1 MIVDLKQGI
10 DIAPIVENAGVS
22 LKRSGCRRVGLCPFH
37 DEKTPSFYV
46 FDDNRFK
53 CFGCGEHGDVI
64 DFVQKLYSLSFADAL
79 KHLGIEQG
87 HITPEMKAK
96 IECRKAE
103 RQKTEAKKR
112 FKTNLQN
119 TLLILISATKKAAN
133 NFKSIDDFERYGD
146 LLQPLSWWEHCLDV
160 LSFGIKDEQEKVCEQ
175 FKDIEVIPVKPFF
188 KKKFNL
194 NKVIDKIF
202 EKRNADEWTINLYV
216 AGCETSCAEAP
227 SSG

>member
-160 LSFGIKDEQEKVCEQ
+160 LSFGTKAEQELVCNQ
-175 FKDIEVIPVKPFF
+175 FKDEEVIPAKGFF
-188 KKKFNL
+188 KSDFNFSMWL
-194 NKVIDKIF
+194 CNFIK
-202 EKRNADEWTINLYV
+202 EMGCNENNRNT
-216 AGCETSCAEAP
+216 EAY
-227 SSG
+227 